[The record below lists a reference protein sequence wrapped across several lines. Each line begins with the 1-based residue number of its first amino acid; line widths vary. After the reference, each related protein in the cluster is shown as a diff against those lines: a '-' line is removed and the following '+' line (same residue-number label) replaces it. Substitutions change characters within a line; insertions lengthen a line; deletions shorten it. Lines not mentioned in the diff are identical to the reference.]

1 MNRIKIL
8 NSANGKKKLNM
19 TPKHRKNL
27 LRNQISTL
35 IQRERLETTVAK
47 AKYVQYYAN
56 EIIDLAKSG
65 TESDLN
71 IVSQFISQPEKH
83 FPKLITE
90 IAPRYQNTS
99 DYTHIILNGTNG
111 GKKNADHHPKAILEL
126 IGSKNSVKLAFAK
139 KFKNDIET
147 RLENVENTLYSK
159 KKELLVDPVTGN
171 IKEFSFFT
179 EKDILRTEK
188 LRLLREER
196 KYTRILKEFTKNLE
210 SHKQQSIDLLK
221 FKDRYEEI
229 NKERSE
235 KSIAAAGKGSGD
247 LRSKKKIV
255 RNLYL
260 DNMRRK
266 GLNVI
271 GKKLSVRKIGKM
283 VDNGKPIASV
293 KPFNRNAKSISNQA
307 EVEEK
312 KPAES
317 TKVEDKPSR
326 GFKFLKRPKWFS
338 MIIQKIKPYP
348 KFIDAVLAF
357 IVIGLN
363 LVPLGVGWTRQQ
375 CKKDYNFG
383 PKSSLCSTPAFSS
396 SVVQNQFW
404 TIQAVGTPVFES
416 ILGLIVLITLLRMK
430 KISDIFNNCQNSST
444 EVAQKL
450 KKIQKGIKI
459 FLTVWMILVWAAGL
473 LNCINNYIN
482 SGKNQGLW
490 YSTDSQSH
498 WNIFLIVSQFSFFL
512 QTCQFTM
519 YFEFHKK
526 ITQLA
531 QISMGIVPELK
542 ASALES
548 GVNKIKLKISRKLSG
563 FEAEGEDG
571 MENELKSALASDM
584 GLMKSTCSEGD
595 AIDNQCQSNISKT
608 SPNAVDDNY

>member
-1 MNRIKIL
+1 
-8 NSANGKKKLNM
+8 M

-27 LRNQISTL
+27 IRNQISTL

-235 KSIAAAGKGSGD
+235 KSIAAA
-247 LRSKKKIV
+247 V
-255 RNLYL
+255 
-260 DNMRRK
+260 
-266 GLNVI
+266 
-271 GKKLSVRKIGKM
+271 

-326 GFKFLKRPKWFS
+326 GFKFLKRPKWFRGSIIFDDIFRFFDSPTLTYYTNFFNSFIWNSLMVFGVLFYQLLTIQRFS

-482 SGKNQGLW
+482 S
-490 YSTDSQSH
+490 
-498 WNIFLIVSQFSFFL
+498 VSQFSFFL